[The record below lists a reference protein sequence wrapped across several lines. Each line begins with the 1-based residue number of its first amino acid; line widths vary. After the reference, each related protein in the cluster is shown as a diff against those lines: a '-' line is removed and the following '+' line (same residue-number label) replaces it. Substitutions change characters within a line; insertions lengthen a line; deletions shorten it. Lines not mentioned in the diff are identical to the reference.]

1 MRAKRVGDGYVEGGV
16 CGVDVVAVGAGM
28 VAAQR
33 ACHVKRG
40 RLHSQRIEDLTLHG
54 FVVSGAKFAIGID
67 KMGSY
72 ISGGR
77 RHQIAVLED
86 LTNLL
91 EDLTKLAGGL
101 HCPEQRERRFRR
113 RILKLEDPFQI
124 LSWQSAA
131 RTDKV
136 LD

>member
-1 MRAKRVGDGYVEGGV
+1 
-16 CGVDVVAVGAGM
+16 M

-86 LTNLL
+86 LT
-91 EDLTKLAGGL
+91 KLAGGL

-124 LSWQSAA
+124 LSWQSGA